1 MSAARRMWVLGMVL
15 AGCVTAPS
23 AAAASPSL
31 FTLAGTESPRLHLE
45 WSQGGPRSGI
55 ASDEDIDPWLLAG
68 LPTGAVALVDGRRLY
83 RVAGGRLSLWPGIDF
98 APVGFTEG
106 GSLATTPTGDAVLGV
121 DTDETREIWRVA
133 ADGTGAKLTDTARA
147 SAAPIAPDDLHVT
160 HDGSILIAEFDL
172 NRIVRLAPG
181 GALEAVAGTGVRG
194 SPVDGQ
200 AASTTAV
207 AAPFA
212 VDEDARGS
220 VLFAA
225 RTHTRLGWTDT
236 VWRVDAN
243 GRLRWMGGGGRITL
257 RARPCSDRSGDARS
271 VSFADLRD
279 IAALPGGAIALSD
292 ASGIYELRRD
302 GRLTLLACA
311 NPEDLRADG
320 RDVYSDGARRTW
332 ARIDHPEQLAVTSD
346 GSLLA
351 ICCGQ
356 QRAIIVRRAR
366 ARGPLGVAIAPQTLT
381 EVYRGRV
388 VVNATDPARV
398 TLTAARRSL
407 RDALSPSETIVST
420 ITRRVRSGATT
431 FKLPRPLASGEYVL
445 HAVAR
450 RSDGAIASAR
460 LLVLGQ
466 PALPVALVRQLL
478 VIWGYLHV
486 SPNDFEGTMTWASHS
501 CRPLSPRSVRCGFD
515 IWSTADETRAEG
527 DHLYATV
534 GLRPSGMLKVTMQ
547 DRRAPSRQPD
557 ISLIEP

>member
-1 MSAARRMWVLGMVL
+1 MAARRMWMLGMVL

-23 AAAASPSL
+23 APAASPSV

-68 LPTGAVALVDGRRLY
+68 LPKGAVALVDGRRLY
-83 RVAGGRLSLWPGIDF
+83 RVAGGRLSLWPGIEF
-98 APVGFTEG
+98 TPAGFTEG
-106 GSLATTPTGDAVLGV
+106 GALATTPTGDAVLGV

-133 ADGTGAKLTDTARA
+133 ADGTGAKLTDTTRA
-147 SAAPIAPDDLHVT
+147 LAAPIAPDDLHVT
-160 HDGSILIAEFDL
+160 NDGSVLIAELDR
-172 NRIVRLAPG
+172 NRIVRLTPG
-181 GALEAVAGTGVRG
+181 GAVEAVAGTGVRG

-200 AASTTAV
+200 TASTAAV
-207 AAPFA
+207 AAPSA
-212 VDEDARGS
+212 VDEDGRGS

-225 RTHTRLGWTDT
+225 RTHNKLGWTDT
-236 VWRVDAN
+236 VWRIDAN
-243 GRLRWMGGGGRITL
+243 GRLRRMGGGGRIAL

-311 NPEDLRADG
+311 NSEDELRADG
-320 RDVYSDGARRTW
+320 RDVYTDGARRSW

-356 QRAIIVRRAR
+356 QRAIMVRRAR

-381 EVYRGRV
+381 EVYGGRV
-388 VVNATDPARV
+388 VVTATDPARV

-407 RDALSPSETIVST
+407 RDALSPSETTVST
-420 ITRRVRSGATT
+420 VTRRVRSGATT
-431 FKLPRPLASGEYVL
+431 FKLPRPLASGEYAL

-486 SPNDFEGTMTWASHS
+486 SPGDFDGTMTWASHS
-501 CRPLSPRSVRCGFD
+501 CRSFSLRSVRCGFD
-515 IWSTADETRAEG
+515 LWSSADETRAEG
-527 DHLYATV
+527 DHLSATV
-534 GLRPSGMLKVTMQ
+534 RLRPSGMLTVAMQ
-547 DRRAPSRQPD
+547 DRRVPSRQPD
-557 ISLIEP
+557 ISVIEP